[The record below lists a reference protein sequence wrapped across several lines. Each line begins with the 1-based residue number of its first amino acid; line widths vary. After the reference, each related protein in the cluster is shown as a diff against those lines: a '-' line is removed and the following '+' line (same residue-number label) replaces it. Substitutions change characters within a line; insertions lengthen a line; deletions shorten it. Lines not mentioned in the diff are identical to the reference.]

1 MATFKTLATTKEISS
16 TQDVLDDSWLECSI
30 CLEALTRNH
39 RVLPCQHTFCLPCLE
54 DLATST
60 KTKNK
65 KNCTDE
71 TDGTSTQ
78 PQNKEF
84 LCPECRAPVE
94 KSLDKLPSNV
104 ILNRILEGRE
114 KGVAMVTKP
123 VRNVNQVN
131 VPKDFKSASPKK
143 TQTQTEKTSS
153 TQCDKYNAFAE
164 AARALNEQ
172 KSSKTQLVQKV
183 NILDRK
189 STGDK
194 MSMSSCDILMQT
206 DIKPP
211 TIPPPPIP
219 GNLST
224 NPFVQM
230 VVSEVLPSTSQT
242 NIEKENVK
250 EGCKNSSSSIEKEKR
265 DTKMNKNNQSN
276 QSNTSQ
282 YELLSQSSQGSTCL
296 KAIPSLPPRS
306 LSIASPISSTKF
318 TSPNLASVQG
328 NLI

>member
-1 MATFKTLATTKEISS
+1 MATFKTLVSPKEISS

-60 KTKNK
+60 KTKNEK
-65 KNCTDE
+65 KFSDE
-71 TDGTSTQ
+71 TDNTNSVY
-78 PQNKEF
+78 QNKEF

-94 KSLDKLPSNV
+94 TSLDKLPSNV

-114 KGVAMVTKP
+114 KGVAILAKP
-123 VRNVNQVN
+123 VRNVKEVN
-131 VPKDFKSASPKK
+131 APKDYKSASPKK
-143 TQTQTEKTSS
+143 TQTQTEKTSL
-153 TQCDKYNAFAE
+153 TRCDKYNAFAE
-164 AARALNEQ
+164 AAREINEQ
-172 KSSKTQLVQKV
+172 KSSKTQLVHKI
-183 NILDRK
+183 NNFDRK
-189 STGDK
+189 STSDK

-250 EGCKNSSSSIEKEKR
+250 EGCKKSTSSIEKEKV
-265 DTKMNKNNQSN
+265 TLLSNNNQRN
-276 QSNTSQ
+276 QANISQ
-282 YELLSQSSQGSTCL
+282 YELLSQSSQGSPCL

-306 LSIASPISSTKF
+306 LSIASPISSAKF
-318 TSPNLASVQG
+318 TSPNPASVQG
-328 NLI
+328 NI

>member
-1 MATFKTLATTKEISS
+1 MATFKTLVTPKEISS

-65 KNCTDE
+65 KDE
-71 TDGTSTQ
+71 TDSTSCLI
-78 PQNKEF
+78 QNKQF

-94 KSLDKLPSNV
+94 TSLDKLPSNV

-123 VRNVNQVN
+123 VRNIKEGNP
-131 VPKDFKSASPKK
+131 PKSFKSANPKK
-143 TQTQTEKTSS
+143 TQTQTEKTIS

-164 AARALNEQ
+164 AARELNEQ
-172 KSSKTQLVQKV
+172 KSSKSQLVQKV
-183 NILDRK
+183 NKFDRK
-189 STGDK
+189 STSDK

-242 NIEKENVK
+242 NIEKQNGK
-250 EGCKNSSSSIEKEKR
+250 EGCKKSTSSIDKEMV
-265 DTKMNKNNQSN
+265 TLLSKNNMSN
-276 QSNTSQ
+276 QANTSQ
-282 YELLSQSSQGSTCL
+282 YELLSQSSQGSPCL
-296 KAIPSLPPRS
+296 KAIPTLPPRS
-306 LSIASPISSTKF
+306 LSIASPISSAKF
-318 TSPNLASVQG
+318 TAPKLTSVQG
-328 NLI
+328 NI